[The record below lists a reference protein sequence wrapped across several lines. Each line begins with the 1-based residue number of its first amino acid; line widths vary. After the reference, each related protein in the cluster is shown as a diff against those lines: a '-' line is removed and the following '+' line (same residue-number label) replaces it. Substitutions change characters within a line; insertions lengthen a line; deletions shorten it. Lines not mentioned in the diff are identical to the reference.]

1 MTISYEGQVVVV
13 TGAGGGL
20 GRTYAI
26 DIARRGGMVVVNDL
40 GGATDGSEGNEQ
52 KSYADAV
59 VDEIRAAGGIAVAN
73 YDNVAGEAGGKAI
86 IQSALDHYGRIDC
99 VIANAGTMRYG
110 PFEDLTLGD
119 LNALL
124 AVHVGGS
131 WNVAQAAWPHM
142 KAQGYGRLVF
152 TTSSG
157 GMLGNAALAAYGAA
171 KGGVMGLTLN
181 LALAGAPHG
190 ILCNAIMPNAM
201 SRMTM
206 EMDAAKMGN
215 NPWSRSM
222 WPYFDP
228 GYTTGLVSYLASNAC
243 TTNHGIYSM
252 LGGRLGRTFIGVCD
266 GYAQD
271 APMDAETV
279 AAHWDAINDTAAGF
293 GVPANNADEFRIVA
307 ELRGLSA

>member
-110 PFEDLTLGD
+110 PF
-119 LNALL
+119 
-124 AVHVGGS
+124 
-131 WNVAQAAWPHM
+131 
-142 KAQGYGRLVF
+142 
-152 TTSSG
+152 
-157 GMLGNAALAAYGAA
+157 
-171 KGGVMGLTLN
+171 
-181 LALAGAPHG
+181 
-190 ILCNAIMPNAM
+190 
-201 SRMTM
+201 
-206 EMDAAKMGN
+206 
-215 NPWSRSM
+215 
-222 WPYFDP
+222 
-228 GYTTGLVSYLASNAC
+228 
-243 TTNHGIYSM
+243 
-252 LGGRLGRTFIGVCD
+252 
-266 GYAQD
+266 
-271 APMDAETV
+271 
-279 AAHWDAINDTAAGF
+279 
-293 GVPANNADEFRIVA
+293 
-307 ELRGLSA
+307 